1 MGKDIHGS
9 YGVSFLEPIHNPI
22 HPVPKKKRLPN
33 QTIQGVEG
41 PVAWSSDRCLAQSGL
56 RSLQTPGFS
65 RRGKKNGTDP
75 HEYGGDGWV
84 NIAYG
89 NRPFRIDGIQK
100 LESVSHSFSC

>member
-22 HPVPKKKRLPN
+22 HPVPKKNACPTKPSKELKGQLR
-33 QTIQGVEG
+33 GVLTDVS
-41 PVAWSSDRCLAQSGL
+41 PKADFDRFKPL
-56 RSLQTPGFS
+56 GFR